1 MARVPSIESILW
13 YTAIAGYAILLARL
27 AILRLHVVY
36 RYFFFYLIV
45 RLSRALLLAG
55 LDRHSNAYGWTYV
68 ATEPILWV
76 LYILVVLELF
86 TIVLRDYPGIQTLSR
101 RVLTAGLAISAAVAL
116 ATLLPDLGNPAER
129 YPILR
134 SMYVAQRVVM
144 SSLVVFFAILTAFLV
159 WYPVPLSRNVVVYCA
174 GFSLYFFSSTMGL
187 FVRNIAGEAVT
198 RITSTVLQ
206 GVGVACLIV
215 WIALLNRQGE
225 TKRLSLR
232 AHMPA
237 PDEARLV
244 GQLESINRGL
254 LGSAKK

>member
-1 MARVPSIESILW
+1 MARVPSIESVLW
-13 YTAIAGYAILLARL
+13 FAAIACYAILLARM
-27 AILRLHVVY
+27 AVSRLHLVY
-36 RYFFFYLIV
+36 RHFFIYLLF
-45 RLSRALLLAG
+45 RLCRSLLLAG
-55 LDRHSNAYGWTYV
+55 LDRHFSAYGWVYLG
-68 ATEPILWV
+68 TEPIIWV
-76 LYILVVLELF
+76 LYVLVVLELF

-101 RVLTAGLAISAAVAL
+101 RVLAAGLAISAAVAL

-134 SMYVAQRVVM
+134 IMYVAERVVM
-144 SSLVVFFAILTAFLV
+144 SSLVVFFAILTAFLA
-159 WYPVPLSRNVVVYCA
+159 WYPVPLSRNVVVYCV
-174 GFSLYFFSSTMGL
+174 GYSLYFITATMGL

-206 GVGVACLIV
+206 GFAVACLIS

-225 TKRLSLR
+225 TKRVSLR
-232 AHMPA
+232 SHMPA

>member
-1 MARVPSIESILW
+1 
-13 YTAIAGYAILLARL
+13 
-27 AILRLHVVY
+27 
-36 RYFFFYLIV
+36 
-45 RLSRALLLAG
+45 
-55 LDRHSNAYGWTYV
+55 
-68 ATEPILWV
+68 
-76 LYILVVLELF
+76 
-86 TIVLRDYPGIQTLSR
+86 LSR
-101 RVLTAGLAISAAVAL
+101 RVLAAGLAISATVAL

-134 SMYVAQRVVM
+134 IMYVAQRVVM

-174 GFSLYFFSSTMGL
+174 GYSLYFISSTMGL
-187 FVRNIAGEAVT
+187 FVRNIAGESVT

-206 GVGVACLIV
+206 GFAVACLIA

-232 AHMPA
+232 SHMPA

-254 LGSAKK
+254 LRSAKK

>member
-1 MARVPSIESILW
+1 MARVPSVESIFW
-13 YTAIAGYAILLARL
+13 FAAIACYAILLARM
-27 AILRLHVVY
+27 AISRLHVVY
-36 RYFFFYLIV
+36 RYFFFYLLF
-45 RLSRALLLAG
+45 RLGRSLLLAG
-55 LDRHSNAYGWTYV
+55 LDRRSSAYGWAYLG
-68 ATEPILWV
+68 TEPIVWV

-101 RVLTAGLAISAAVAL
+101 RVLAAGLAISATVAL

-134 SMYVAQRVVM
+134 IMYVAQRVVM

-174 GFSLYFFSSTMGL
+174 GYSLYFISSTMGL
-187 FVRNIAGEAVT
+187 FVRNIAGESVT

-206 GVGVACLIV
+206 GFAVACLIA

-232 AHMPA
+232 SHMPA

-254 LGSAKK
+254 LRSAKK